1 MDRCISLGTA
11 GDAVLDAMLLQKAQF
26 LCSRPYYLDV
36 IVTYLKEVFTET
48 LKKCILCVKKKMAF

>member
-1 MDRCISLGTA
+1 MGNA

-48 LKKCILCVKKKMAF
+48 FKKCIVCVKKKMAF